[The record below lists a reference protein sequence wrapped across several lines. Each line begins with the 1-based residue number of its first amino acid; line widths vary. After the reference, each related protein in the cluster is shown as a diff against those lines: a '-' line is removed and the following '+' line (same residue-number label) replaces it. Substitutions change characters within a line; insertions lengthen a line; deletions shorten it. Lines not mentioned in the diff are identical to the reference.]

1 MFLQGR
7 PSPVARP
14 RVTSEN
20 PARWRSMCIT
30 ITTKMMYNAFI
41 LARRICFSGET
52 TMCEQKIEE
61 FIIKHLVG
69 DTQKNALAF
78 VAFLRENEMQFHRD
92 TNGYWE
98 DKLYW
103 WIKCKDEYFCFILI
117 NGYEDSHWGI
127 WFEDGDSDC
136 YADAPVSERIKEIA
150 WANVDIFKGDC
161 GGGQCEG
168 LRKVI
173 FGDSLKACIA
183 R

>member
-1 MFLQGR
+1 
-7 PSPVARP
+7 
-14 RVTSEN
+14 
-20 PARWRSMCIT
+20 
-30 ITTKMMYNAFI
+30 
-41 LARRICFSGET
+41 
-52 TMCEQKIEE
+52 MCEQKIEE

-173 FGDSLKACIA
+173 FGRLFESLYRTLMFFDNPNTEALECMKKLVELRKNDIFGNEEGIA
-183 R
+183 